1 MGEAQSF
8 LEFIGP
14 TKALCYGLAV
24 GFAIG
29 IIYCMWVDHSD
40 STRRDRDA

>member
-1 MGEAQSF
+1 MTF

-14 TKALCYGLAV
+14 EKALVYGLAV

-29 IIYCMWVDHSD
+29 LIFTIWIDEKHSNKGD
-40 STRRDRDA
+40 